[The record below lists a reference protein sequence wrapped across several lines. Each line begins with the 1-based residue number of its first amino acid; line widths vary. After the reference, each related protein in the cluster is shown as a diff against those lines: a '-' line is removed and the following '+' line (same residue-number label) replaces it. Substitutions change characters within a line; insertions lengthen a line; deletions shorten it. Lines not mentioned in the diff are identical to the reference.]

1 MEDNKRVI
9 KELVYLL
16 ESGRQEI
23 LDGIRHLTK
32 EQFFTPPVPGEYPIG
47 AHLMHYCEC
56 DIAWTERISEGAIK
70 ISDDLRK
77 RSYYNAW
84 FDPGGDDA
92 GVPPVEAPEV
102 EFYFDT
108 LAEVR
113 KYFVD
118 YVKGMTDDDL
128 DKEITRV
135 SNGKEIKISKRW
147 IICNHIKHD
156 AHHRGQIFMLIRM
169 AGWGE
174 SCKS

>member
-1 MEDNKRVI
+1 MSERKNIDL
-9 KELVYLL
+9 LVYEL

-23 LDGIRHLTK
+23 LDGIAHLTK

-56 DIAWTERISEGAIK
+56 DIAWTERISEGSVK

-77 RSYYNAW
+77 RSFYNAW

-92 GVPPVEAPEV
+92 GVPPTEAPEKQ
-102 EFYFDT
+102 FYFDT

-113 KYFVD
+113 KHFVD
-118 YVKGMTDDDL
+118 YVKSMTDEDL

-135 SNGKEIKISKRW
+135 SNGKEVKISKRW

-156 AHHRGQIFMLIRM
+156 AHHRGQIFMLLRM
-169 AGWGE
+169 AGW
-174 SCKS
+174 SKVS